1 MRDLRVQV
9 RKARL
14 RTRLLPRLP
23 TRGRNPMNC
32 VQTWLS
38 RGSGRTEPSPP
49 SYLHPSLGG
58 WFKAL
63 KSNYSASRVG
73 ANRPPQDSRHAESSI
88 ADGSPLPLGRSAV
101 PLLATKST
109 DNEGPPTM
117 ASEPL
122 WTAFLVAHSGSG
134 DGAKQ
139 AIQQHK
145 SEWNVNPIHGVWES
159 DGRML

>member
-1 MRDLRVQV
+1 MS
-9 RKARL
+9 
-14 RTRLLPRLP
+14 
-23 TRGRNPMNC
+23 C

-38 RGSGRTEPSPP
+38 RGPGRTEPSPP

-122 WTAFLVAHSGSG
+122 WTAFLGAHSGSG
-134 DGAKQ
+134 VTPALPEQTMQRSRRRPIRKPALKRQKPHPDGCGLTKIALRGF
-139 AIQQHK
+139 
-145 SEWNVNPIHGVWES
+145 EPRLRG
-159 DGRML
+159 